1 MTRMVSDTAETHDVP
16 RKEIRT
22 VNCQGPL
29 PPDVIKG
36 LELFNAGLYFE
47 AHEELEKAWRAEKG
61 PIRELY
67 RGILQV
73 GVGYY
78 HIQRGNV
85 RGALKMF
92 RRCRQW
98 LDRFPD
104 ECCGIDLKRL
114 RQDYQRLEHLLQEEG
129 ALTTTSFEFQP
140 VHFRMSSNGKSPSVS
155 K

>member
-1 MTRMVSDTAETHDVP
+1 MQDERHKVKETLD
-16 RKEIRT
+16 
-22 VNCQGPL
+22 CQEGL

-36 LELFNAGLYFE
+36 LELFNSGQFFE
-47 AHEELEKAWRAEKG
+47 AHEELEKAWREEKG

-104 ECCGIDLKRL
+104 QCCGIDLKRL
-114 RQDYQRLEHLLQEEG
+114 RQDFQRVERQLMDGGPLNP
-129 ALTTTSFEFQP
+129 ASFDFQP
-140 VHFRMSSNGKSPSVS
+140 VHYRMDPDGKSPSAA

>member
-1 MTRMVSDTAETHDVP
+1 MVSDTG
-16 RKEIRT
+16 EIQDEQ
-22 VNCQGPL
+22 VKMDNSFDCQEPL

-47 AHEELEKAWRAEKG
+47 AHEELEKAWKAEKR
-61 PIRELY
+61 PIRELF
-67 RGILQV
+67 RGVLQV

-78 HIQRGNV
+78 HVQRGNV

-98 LDRFPD
+98 LERFPD

-114 RQDYQRLEHLLQEEG
+114 RQDYERVERLLKEDTPLNP
-129 ALTTTSFEFQP
+129 AAFEFQP
-140 VHFRMSSNGKSPSVS
+140 VHYRMSPNGKSSPVP

>member
-1 MTRMVSDTAETHDVP
+1 MVPDAAGSQEDHQKIEVP
-16 RKEIRT
+16 FDHRR
-22 VNCQGPL
+22 PL

-36 LELFNAGLYFE
+36 LELFNAGHYFE
-47 AHEELEKAWRAEKG
+47 AHEELESAWRAEKG
-61 PIRELY
+61 PIREMY

-78 HIQRGNV
+78 HVQRGNF

-104 ECCGIDLKRL
+104 QCCGIDLKRL
-114 RQDYQRLEHLLQEEG
+114 RHDFEDVERLLKEDKLLDP
-129 ALTTTSFEFQP
+129 AAFEFQP
-140 VHFRMSSNGKSPSVS
+140 VHYTPLDPR
-155 K
+155 